1 MKIIALPPGSGF
13 DSVPDPV
20 TSVVILLTMMRYTP
34 NLADVLCASHIYAG
48 GTYMASALSWESYQM

>member
-48 GTYMASALSWESYQM
+48 GTYMASALS